1 MITQRR
7 SGVLLHI
14 TSLPSPNGI
23 GNLGPAAYKFAD
35 FMQRSGLTYW
45 QILPLNPVDEGSGFS
60 PYSGLSAFAGNPLII
75 SPELL
80 VRDRLLTNSDIKH
93 KKKYTSDKV
102 EFTAVVPQIKS
113 WLNLAYQKFTRSRS
127 KRLKDSYEQFCL
139 YEADWLDDFA
149 DYSAFRKHFKGK
161 SWDQWPNDIKSRD
174 ALALDDLR
182 NKLHLTV
189 NQIKFEQFIF
199 FRQWNALKA
208 YCQKKGVKFL
218 GDIPFY
224 VGYDSADVWA
234 HQDIFKLKK
243 NKLPKVVAGVPPD
256 YFSKTGQLWGMP
268 VFDWKQL
275 KKKNYH
281 WWMHRIN
288 HNLAMFDLVRLDHF
302 RAFSA
307 FWEVKASEK
316 TAINGKWKDG
326 PQDEFFKKLKK
337 KHKQV
342 PIIAEDLGDIDQP
355 VRNLMKD
362 FGLPGMK
369 VLHFAFG
376 VDMPKSGYIPHHHEP
391 NSIVYTGTHDN
402 NTTKGWFKRL
412 RIADRKRVAQY
423 LQQDVSVENA
433 AYLLSG
439 LAMQSVCQLCV
450 IPMQDFL
457 NLGEEAIMN
466 RPSTPTGNWLWR
478 MKQDAITALLTRQIK
493 TMNQVYD
500 RLPAP
505 IAPKKPTRKPA
516 KKKVIPVTRAKSSA
530 AKKAVSK

>member
-1 MITQRR
+1 MINQRR

-14 TSLPSPNGI
+14 TSLPSPYGI
-23 GNLGPAAYKFAD
+23 GNLGPAAYQFAD

-60 PYSGLSAFAGNPLII
+60 PYSGLSAFAGNPLLI

-80 VRDRLLTNSDIKH
+80 VKDRLLG
-93 KKKYTSDKV
+93 KKDLVGKGKYPSDKV
-102 EFTAVVPQIKS
+102 AFESVVPQMKK
-113 WLNLAYQKFTRSRS
+113 WLGEAYQRFTRSRS
-127 KRLKDSYEQFCL
+127 KRLQNAYEQFCL
-139 YEADWLDDFA
+139 YEADWLDDYA
-149 DYSAFRKHFKGK
+149 DFTAFRQHFDNQ
-161 SWDQWPNDIKSRD
+161 SWDRWPDEIRD
-174 ALALDDLR
+174 RDSLAMADLR
-182 NKLHLTV
+182 DKVRTTID
-189 NQIKFEQFIF
+189 QTKFEQFVF
-199 FRQWNALKA
+199 FRQWDALKN
-208 YCQKKGVKFL
+208 YCQNKQVKFL

-234 HQDIFKLKK
+234 HQDIFKLKRSK
-243 NKLPKVVAGVPPD
+243 KPKAIAGVPPD

-281 WWMHRIN
+281 WWMHRVS
-288 HNLAMFDLVRLDHF
+288 HNLNMFDLVRLDHF

-307 FWEVKASEK
+307 FWEVAASEK

-326 PQDEFFKKLKK
+326 PRDKFFKKLKK
-337 KHKQV
+337 KHSPL

-355 VRNLMKD
+355 VRDLMENHK
-362 FGLPGMK
+362 LPGMK

-376 VDMPKSGYIPHHHEP
+376 ADMAKSGYISHHHIP
-391 NSIVYTGTHDN
+391 NAVVYTGTHDN

-412 RIADRKRVAQY
+412 HLADRKRISQY
-423 LQQDVSVENA
+423 LMQDVSAENA
-433 AYLLSG
+433 AFLLSS
-439 LAMQSVCQLCV
+439 LAMQSVCRLCV

-478 MKQDAITALLTRQIK
+478 MASDAITVPLVRQIK
-493 TMNQVYD
+493 GLNKTYD
-500 RLPAP
+500 RHPEPVQKKRPRKRKPVKSKADK
-505 IAPKKPTRKPA
+505 PKKLA
-516 KKKVIPVTRAKSSA
+516 S
-530 AKKAVSK
+530 

>member
-1 MITQRR
+1 MITKRR

-23 GNLGPAAYKFAD
+23 GNLGPTAYQFAD

-80 VRDRLLTNSDIKH
+80 VRDRLLTSSDIKL
-93 KKKYTSDKV
+93 KKKYPADKV
-102 EFTAVVPQIKS
+102 EFTSVVPQVKS
-113 WLNLAYQKFTRSRS
+113 WLNLAFQKFTRSRN
-127 KRLKDSYEQFCL
+127 KRLKGSYEQFCL
-139 YEADWLDDFA
+139 YEADWLDDYA
-149 DYSAFRKHFKGK
+149 DYSSFRQHFQGK
-161 SWDQWPNDIKSRD
+161 SWDQWPDEIKNRD

-182 NKLHLTV
+182 NELSQNIYQV
-189 NQIKFEQFIF
+189 KFEQFIF

-234 HQDIFKLKK
+234 HQELFKLKK
-243 NKLPKVVAGVPPD
+243 NKLPKAVAGVPPD

-288 HNLAMFDLVRLDHF
+288 HNLEMFDLVRLDHF

-316 TAINGKWKDG
+316 TAIHGKWKDG
-326 PQDEFFKKLKK
+326 PRSGFFKKLKK
-337 KHKQV
+337 KHKRV

-355 VRNLMKD
+355 VRDLMNE

-376 VDMPKSGYIPHHHEP
+376 ADMPKSGYIPHHHEL
-391 NSIVYTGTHDN
+391 NAIVYTGTHDN
-402 NTTKGWFKRL
+402 NTTRGWFKRL
-412 RIADRKRVAQY
+412 RLADRKRLAQY
-423 LQQDVSVENA
+423 LQQDVSVDNA
-433 AYLLSG
+433 AYLLSS
-439 LAMQSVCQLCV
+439 LAMQSVCQLCIV
-450 IPMQDFL
+450 PMQDFL

-478 MKQDAITALLTRQIK
+478 MKPDAITAPLIRQIK
-493 TMNQVYD
+493 TLNLTYD
-500 RLPAP
+500 RWPEP
-505 IAPKKPTRKPA
+505 ITPKKASQKTA
-516 KKKVIPVTRAKSSA
+516 KKKTKSVGKAKSSTTQDT
-530 AKKAVSK
+530 VS